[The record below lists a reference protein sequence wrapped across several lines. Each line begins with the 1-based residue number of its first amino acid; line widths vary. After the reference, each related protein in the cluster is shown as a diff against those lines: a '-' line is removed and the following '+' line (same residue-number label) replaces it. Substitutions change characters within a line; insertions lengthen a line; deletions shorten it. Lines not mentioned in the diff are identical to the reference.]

1 MNYELCINS
10 REVLDDIRS
19 AAWLESELHP
29 ELDRHR
35 RHEMADICE
44 KDNVERVWR
53 VLGIAIAEIRLALQK
68 ILSPQCRIS
77 LANDLER
84 PESWQFSF
92 SFPLPSSSISY
103 IREKI
108 HEYLVAAV
116 MGDRTAVIIP
126 TAAKIWQE
134 RASDAIAS
142 LRNLASVSHPPLS
155 GVVRPLWPL

>member
-1 MNYELCINS
+1 MLLIKS
-10 REVLDDIRS
+10 KEVLDDIRS

-44 KDNVERVWR
+44 KDNIERVWR

-68 ILSPQCRIS
+68 ILSPQSQIS
-77 LANDLER
+77 LVNDLER
-84 PESWQFSF
+84 PEGWEFSF
-92 SFPLPSSSISY
+92 LFQLPSSSTSY
-103 IREKI
+103 LREKI

-116 MGDRTAVIIP
+116 MADCTAVIIP

-142 LRNLASVSHPPLS
+142 LQNLASISCPNCAN
-155 GVVRPLWPL
+155 VVRPLWPL